1 MSIFYNEYN
10 SKWLVHVIVMQ
21 KSVKSMHWSNKCLIH
36 ENVNYVYMYNV
47 CVKQVLNYSSVIF
60 ALAFVIQN
68 SFIFLG
74 FKS

>member
-1 MSIFYNEYN
+1 MTCTCDCYAKKCKIHA
-10 SKWLVHVIVMQ
+10 L
-21 KSVKSMHWSNKCLIH
+21 SNKCLIH

-68 SFIFLG
+68 TFIFLG